1 MTPSEK
7 PEEIEGRRVSSA
19 HDYLEA
25 LKPLDRVKVKFV
37 EPIHRE
43 KSTINEA
50 RRRYILGGEDEAFE
64 ET

>member
-43 KSTINEA
+43 NSTINQA
-50 RRRYILGGEDEAFE
+50 RMR
-64 ET
+64 

>member
-25 LKPLDRVKVKFV
+25 LKPLDHVKVKFV

-43 KSTINEA
+43 NSTINQA
-50 RRRYILGGEDEAFE
+50 RMRYISGEDEAFG